1 MLGIAHPSNESL
13 DICLRNLR
21 KEGFGPIWV
30 LEIGL
35 T

>member
-1 MLGIAHPSNESL
+1 MLDIDHPSDESL
-13 DICLRNLR
+13 ITFSTNLN